1 MEISS
6 GRSWN
11 YKRENGLIRFRWS
24 RDYSRKERVMRVST
38 MTTFALCSQQFLNST
53 RLFYLRTFLSM
64 LTRRGRFITPLS
76 RGSLRAGLPTH
87 TWVYMYFKLS
97 TLQSLRVW
105 SESLE
110 KGHQRERKLS
120 KGEEAALDR
129 ELVLDSAYECTV
141 NVASSSL

>member
-11 YKRENGLIRFRWS
+11 YERENGIIRSRWS
-24 RDYSRKERVMRVST
+24 RDYSRKGRAST
-38 MTTFALCSQQFLNST
+38 VITFALYSQQFSNSVKQ
-53 RLFYLRTFLSM
+53 LFYLRTFLSM
-64 LTRRGRFITPLS
+64 LARRGRFITPLS
-76 RGSLRAGLPTH
+76 RGSLRAVGLPTH

-120 KGEEAALDR
+120 KGEEAARDR